1 MGFKPAGCFRPAG
14 QRGHQNDLRIH
25 DAGGGAAEQP
35 CPSLFNTL
43 VLHANGASMIC
54 CHANRKG
61 WEGPSLL
68 EHSLEE
74 IWNSPQY
81 LRTREYA
88 LGKTRNRDAVFPQC
102 RSCCWL

>member
-14 QRGHQNDLRIH
+14 QQGHQNDLRIH
-25 DAGGGAAEQP
+25 DAGGVAAEQP

-68 EHSLEE
+68 EHSLQE
-74 IWNSPQY
+74 I
-81 LRTREYA
+81 
-88 LGKTRNRDAVFPQC
+88 
-102 RSCCWL
+102 